1 MPKKVKYLL
10 FFVTVLAG
18 LALIVGNQIWAQ
30 SGCDPAGNFGQA
42 VFDDGQIKIIYN
54 SCNGDI
60 LKTCFSCADE
70 EPFCNTDIQCGP
82 GYAPGVETVLYLKPT
97 SGSAPR
103 LITNVGPGTGCVCYS
118 SREICVRG
126 KCYTVP

>member
-10 FFVTVLAG
+10 FFITVLAG
-18 LALIVGNQIWAQ
+18 LAFIVGNQIWA
-30 SGCDPAGNFGQA
+30 SDCDPAGNFGQA
-42 VFDDGQIKIIYN
+42 VFDTGQIKIIYN

-60 LKTCFSCADE
+60 LKVCGSCDSGE
-70 EPFCNTDIQCGP
+70 GCGTDPDCGP
-82 GYAPGVETVLYLKPT
+82 GYIAGTEAVLYLKPT
-97 SGSAPR
+97 SDSSAR

-126 KCYTVP
+126 KCYIIP